1 MASSAAIAWKPCT
14 KPHTLKDLRDA
25 EAHNRMMTEQ
35 KRALFNQIAASWDSM
50 QRGPQIESG
59 ARNFVQCAFLNG
71 AKSILDVGCGTGI
84 LVPFLLDNYPR
95 TKPIIELDSAAE
107 MLRLN
112 RAKFRQ
118 KRLIRLEGD
127 ATNLPLPDESID
139 LILCFNAAPHLGQ
152 GEAAFRDMF
161 RVLAPGGVIAVGH
174 LMSSAELNRFHANL
188 HGPIAQD
195 RLPPAKQLGAVFAN
209 LGGKSVMTQE
219 QSGWYFVRANKPA

>member
-1 MASSAAIAWKPCT
+1 
-14 KPHTLKDLRDA
+14 
-25 EAHNRMMTEQ
+25 MMTEQ
-35 KRALFNQIAASWDSM
+35 KRALFNQIAASWDDM

-59 ARNFVQCAFLNG
+59 ARNFVQCAYLAG
-71 AKSILDVGCGTGI
+71 AKNILDVGCGTGI

-95 TKPIIELDSAAE
+95 TKPIIELDFAEE
-107 MLRLN
+107 MLRRN
-112 RAKFRQ
+112 RAKFRSR
-118 KRLIRLEGD
+118 RLVRQQGD

-139 LILCFNAAPHLGQ
+139 LVLCFNAAPHLGQ
-152 GEAAFRDMF
+152 GESAFRDMF

-195 RLPPAKQLGAVFAN
+195 HLPPAKQMGTVFAN
-209 LGGKSVMTQE
+209 LGGKDVMTQE